1 MIIKAQDI
9 SVSYTRNAKKG
20 RKDNVINIIDP
31 VDITIVPGKVTVI
44 FGRSGSGKTTL
55 LSVLAGLLKPSEG
68 TVLYDDIDIYKQKDD
83 IFSEFRNQNI
93 GFIPQ
98 GQSLISGLTVRENIL
113 LPTWYCKQHGSV
125 KSGNAALKESSN
137 KNSINI
143 SSIRER
149 AADLIDIL
157 GLDDRADYLP
167 SQLSGGEIRRCAIAR
182 ALINDPSVIF
192 ADEPTGDLDDH
203 NTKIVF
209 ELLRQKARDDVA
221 VVIVTHEETAYNYAD
236 IVYRMDAGALALSA

>member
-113 LPTWYCKQHGSV
+113 LPARESKRSANTSGVNVVNANATSNENNAGSCT
-125 KSGNAALKESSN
+125 K
-137 KNSINI
+137 
-143 SSIRER
+143 R
-149 AADLIDIL
+149 ADDLISTL
-157 GLDDRADYLP
+157 GLLDRADYLP

-182 ALINDPSVIF
+182 ALINKPSVIF

-203 NTKIVF
+203 NTGIVF
-209 ELLRQKARDDVA
+209 KLLRQKALEGVA
-221 VVIVTHEETAYNYAD
+221 VVIVTHEEAAYKYAD
-236 IVYRMDAGALALSA
+236 VVYRMNSGALALSA

>member
-9 SVSYTRNAKKG
+9 SVSYTQNAKKG

-113 LPTWYCKQHGSV
+113 LPARESKRSANTSGVNAVNANATSNENNAGSCT
-125 KSGNAALKESSN
+125 K
-137 KNSINI
+137 
-143 SSIRER
+143 R
-149 AADLIDIL
+149 ADDLISTL
-157 GLDDRADYLP
+157 GLLDRADYLP

-209 ELLRQKARDDVA
+209 ELLRQKARDDAA
-221 VVIVTHEETAYNYAD
+221 VVIVTHEEAAYKYAD
-236 IVYRMDAGALALSA
+236 VVYRMNSGALALSA

>member
-9 SVSYTRNAKKG
+9 SVSYTRNAKKD

-113 LPTWYCKQHGSV
+113 LPARESKRSAYTSGVNAVNANATSNENNAGSCT
-125 KSGNAALKESSN
+125 K
-137 KNSINI
+137 
-143 SSIRER
+143 R
-149 AADLIDIL
+149 ADDLISTL
-157 GLDDRADYLP
+157 GLLDRADYLP

-209 ELLRQKARDDVA
+209 ELLRQKARDDAA

>member
-9 SVSYTRNAKKG
+9 SVSYTQNAKKG

-113 LPTWYCKQHGSV
+113 LPARESKRSANTSGVIAVNANATSNENNAGSCT
-125 KSGNAALKESSN
+125 K
-137 KNSINI
+137 
-143 SSIRER
+143 R
-149 AADLIDIL
+149 ADDLISTL
-157 GLDDRADYLP
+157 GLLDRADYLP

-209 ELLRQKARDDVA
+209 ELLRQKARDDAA

>member
-113 LPTWYCKQHGSV
+113 LPVRESKRSANTSGVNVVNANATSNENNAGSCA
-125 KSGNAALKESSN
+125 K
-137 KNSINI
+137 
-143 SSIRER
+143 R
-149 AADLIDIL
+149 ADDLISTL
-157 GLDDRADYLP
+157 GLLDRADYLP

-209 ELLRQKARDDVA
+209 ELLRQKAIDDTA

-236 IVYRMDAGALALSA
+236 ILYRMDAGALALSA

>member
-113 LPTWYCKQHGSV
+113 LPARESKRSANTSGVNAVNANATSNENNAGSCT
-125 KSGNAALKESSN
+125 K
-137 KNSINI
+137 
-143 SSIRER
+143 R
-149 AADLIDIL
+149 ADDLISTL
-157 GLDDRADYLP
+157 GLLDRADYLP

-209 ELLRQKARDDVA
+209 ELLRQKARDDAA

>member
-9 SVSYTRNAKKG
+9 SVSYTQNAKKG

-113 LPTWYCKQHGSV
+113 LPARESKRSANT
-125 KSGNAALKESSN
+125 SGVNAVNANATSN
-137 KNSINI
+137 ENNAGNCTK
-143 SSIRER
+143 R
-149 AADLIDIL
+149 ADDLISTL
-157 GLDDRADYLP
+157 GLLDRADYLP

-209 ELLRQKARDDVA
+209 ELLRQKARDDAA

>member
-9 SVSYTRNAKKG
+9 SVSYTQNAKKG

-113 LPTWYCKQHGSV
+113 LPARESKRSANTSGVNAVNANATSNENNAGSCT
-125 KSGNAALKESSN
+125 K
-137 KNSINI
+137 
-143 SSIRER
+143 R
-149 AADLIDIL
+149 ADDLISTL
-157 GLDDRADYLP
+157 GLLDRADYLP

-209 ELLRQKARDDVA
+209 ELLRQKARDDAA

>member
-9 SVSYTRNAKKG
+9 SVSYTQNAKKG

-113 LPTWYCKQHGSV
+113 LPARESKRSANTSGVNAVNANATSNENNAGSCI
-125 KSGNAALKESSN
+125 K
-137 KNSINI
+137 
-143 SSIRER
+143 R
-149 AADLIDIL
+149 ADDLISTL
-157 GLDDRADYLP
+157 GLLDRADYLP

-209 ELLRQKARDDVA
+209 ELLRQKARDDAA

>member
-9 SVSYTRNAKKG
+9 SVSYTQNAKKG
-20 RKDNVINIIDP
+20 RKDTVINIIDP

-68 TVLYDDIDIYKQKDD
+68 TVLYNDIDIYKQKDD

-113 LPTWYCKQHGSV
+113 LPAREGKRSANTSGVIAVNANATSNENNAGSCT
-125 KSGNAALKESSN
+125 K
-137 KNSINI
+137 
-143 SSIRER
+143 R
-149 AADLIDIL
+149 ADDLISTL
-157 GLDDRADYLP
+157 GLLDRADYLP

-203 NTKIVF
+203 NTKIIF
-209 ELLRQKARDDVA
+209 ELLRQKARDDAA

>member
-9 SVSYTRNAKKG
+9 SVSYTRNAKKD

-113 LPTWYCKQHGSV
+113 LPARESKRSAYTSGVNAVNANATSNENNEGSCT
-125 KSGNAALKESSN
+125 K
-137 KNSINI
+137 
-143 SSIRER
+143 R
-149 AADLIDIL
+149 ADDLISTL
-157 GLDDRADYLP
+157 GLLDRADYLP

-209 ELLRQKARDDVA
+209 ELLRQKARDDAA

>member
-9 SVSYTRNAKKG
+9 SVSYTQNAKKG

-113 LPTWYCKQHGSV
+113 LPARESKRSANTSGVIAVNANATSNENNAGSCT
-125 KSGNAALKESSN
+125 K
-137 KNSINI
+137 
-143 SSIRER
+143 R
-149 AADLIDIL
+149 ADDLISTL
-157 GLDDRADYLP
+157 GLLDRADYLP

-182 ALINDPSVIF
+182 ALINDPYVIF

-209 ELLRQKARDDVA
+209 ELLRQKARDDAA
-221 VVIVTHEETAYNYAD
+221 VVIVTHEEAAYNYAD

>member
-9 SVSYTRNAKKG
+9 SVSYTQNAKKG

-113 LPTWYCKQHGSV
+113 LPARESENNAGSCT
-125 KSGNAALKESSN
+125 K
-137 KNSINI
+137 
-143 SSIRER
+143 R
-149 AADLIDIL
+149 ADDLISTL
-157 GLDDRADYLP
+157 GLLDRADYLP

-209 ELLRQKARDDVA
+209 ELLRQKARDDAA
-221 VVIVTHEETAYNYAD
+221 VVIVTHEEAAYKYAD
-236 IVYRMDAGALALSA
+236 VVYRMNSGALALSA

>member
-9 SVSYTRNAKKG
+9 SVSYTQNAKKG

-113 LPTWYCKQHGSV
+113 LPARESKRSANTSGVNAVNANATSNENNAGSCT
-125 KSGNAALKESSN
+125 K
-137 KNSINI
+137 
-143 SSIRER
+143 R
-149 AADLIDIL
+149 ADDLISTL
-157 GLDDRADYLP
+157 GLLDRADYLP

-182 ALINDPSVIF
+182 ALINDPYVIF

-209 ELLRQKARDDVA
+209 ELLRQKARDDAA

>member
-113 LPTWYCKQHGSV
+113 LPARESKRSANTNGVNAVNANATSNENNAGSCT
-125 KSGNAALKESSN
+125 K
-137 KNSINI
+137 
-143 SSIRER
+143 R
-149 AADLIDIL
+149 ADDLISTL
-157 GLDDRADYLP
+157 GLLDRADYLP

-209 ELLRQKARDDVA
+209 ELLRQKARDGAA

>member
-9 SVSYTRNAKKG
+9 SVSYTQNTKKG

-44 FGRSGSGKTTL
+44 YGRSGSGKTTL

-68 TVLYDDIDIYKQKDD
+68 TVLYDDIDIYRQKDD
-83 IFSEFRNQNI
+83 FFSEFRNQNI

-113 LPTWYCKQHGSV
+113 LPARESKRSANTSGVKAVNANATSNDNNAGSCT
-125 KSGNAALKESSN
+125 K
-137 KNSINI
+137 
-143 SSIRER
+143 R
-149 AADLIDIL
+149 ADDLISTL
-157 GLDDRADYLP
+157 GLLDRADYLP

-182 ALINDPSVIF
+182 ALINKPSVVF

-203 NTKIVF
+203 NTGIVF
-209 ELLRQKARDDVA
+209 KLLRQKALEGAA
-221 VVIVTHEETAYNYAD
+221 VVIVTHEEAAYKYAD
-236 IVYRMDAGALALSA
+236 IVYRMNSGALALSA

>member
-9 SVSYTRNAKKG
+9 SVSYTRNAKKD

-83 IFSEFRNQNI
+83 FFSEFRNQNI

-113 LPTWYCKQHGSV
+113 LPARESKRSAYTSGVNAVNANATSNENNAGSCT
-125 KSGNAALKESSN
+125 K
-137 KNSINI
+137 
-143 SSIRER
+143 R
-149 AADLIDIL
+149 ADDLISTL
-157 GLDDRADYLP
+157 GLLDRADYLP

-209 ELLRQKARDDVA
+209 ELLRQKARDDAA

>member
-113 LPTWYCKQHGSV
+113 LP
-125 KSGNAALKESSN
+125 A
-137 KNSINI
+137 
-143 SSIRER
+143 RER
-149 AADLIDIL
+149 KRSANTSGVKAVNANATSNENNAGSCTKRADDLISTL
-157 GLDDRADYLP
+157 GLLDRADYLP

-209 ELLRQKARDDVA
+209 ELLRQKARDDAA

>member
-9 SVSYTRNAKKG
+9 SVSYTHNAKKG

-83 IFSEFRNQNI
+83 VFSEFRNQNI

-113 LPTWYCKQHGSV
+113 LP
-125 KSGNAALKESSN
+125 A
-137 KNSINI
+137 
-143 SSIRER
+143 RER
-149 AADLIDIL
+149 KRSANTSGVKAVNANATSNENNAGSCTKRADDLISTL
-157 GLDDRADYLP
+157 GLLDRADYLP

-209 ELLRQKARDDVA
+209 ELLRQKARDDAA